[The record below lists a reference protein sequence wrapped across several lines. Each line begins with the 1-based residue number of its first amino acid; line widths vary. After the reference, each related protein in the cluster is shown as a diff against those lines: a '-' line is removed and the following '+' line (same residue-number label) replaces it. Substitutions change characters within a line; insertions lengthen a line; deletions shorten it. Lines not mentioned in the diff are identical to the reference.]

1 MKRAIQ
7 VLLVTAGLF
16 GAAVLAPTTAGA
28 ETVNLEQAV
37 EQALN
42 HDPRIEEMRQ
52 LVEVARTLVG
62 EAEGHGGWT
71 VDGNLFLG
79 VAPGVKGG
87 FFENGGCE
95 PGNCI
100 VRSDRYDPDGLSLWT
115 SLKLS
120 LIKPL
125 YTFGKIENF
134 ADAARANVDVKRGD
148 VHLQRAATV
157 LEVKRAYYGYLA
169 ARDTRLL
176 LEDVR
181 VRIDGAVAL
190 VQEWLDAG
198 EHDIRQADLYAL
210 QSGAALIGRYIA
222 QAGALEN
229 VAIDGLKV
237 LTGAGLAADLTV
249 ADKALQP
256 VALPELNLED
266 LQQQALAN
274 RPEMAQVEAGLRARR
289 ALVAA
294 NKAGAR
300 PNVYAGAVGLLSYS
314 PNRNHLDNPYISD
327 PFNDVGLSPV
337 VGIKWDW
344 SEGVQSAQV
353 TRAEAELNALIAK
366 SAFAREGIPFQV
378 VEQYHQVRAH
388 NEAVISLAEA
398 SRAARRWMIAS
409 FADFEAGVDK
419 GDKVVTALQGYVLAH
434 TDYLRTVFD
443 YNMHVAQLLNV
454 TGASQ

>member
-1 MKRAIQ
+1 MRRG
-7 VLLVTAGLF
+7 VLPLLAT
-16 GAAVLAPTTAGA
+16 AVLCVQTLLPPARA
-28 ETVNLEQAV
+28 ETVDLEQAV
-37 EQALN
+37 ERALH

-52 LVEVARTLVG
+52 LVEVARSMVS
-62 EAEGHGGWT
+62 EAEGHGGWV

-79 VAPGVKGG
+79 VAPEVEGG
-87 FFENGGCE
+87 FFENGGCA
-95 PGNCI
+95 PGNCV
-100 VRSDRYDPDGLSLWT
+100 VRSDRYDIDGFAPWT

-134 ADAARANVDVKRGD
+134 ADAARANVEVKRGD
-148 VHLQRAATV
+148 VDLQRGATV
-157 LEVKRAYYGYLA
+157 LEVKRAYYGHLA

-176 LEDVR
+176 LEEAHA
-181 VRIDGAVAL
+181 RIDGAVSLA
-190 VQEWLDAG
+190 QEWLDEG
-198 EHDIRQADLYAL
+198 DHDIRQADLFAL
-210 QSGAALIGRYIA
+210 QSGSAVIGKYIA
-222 QAGALEN
+222 QATALEN
-229 VAIDGLKV
+229 IAIDGLKV
-237 LTGAGLAADLTV
+237 LTGAGLSAELDV

-256 VALPELNLED
+256 VALPELNLEE
-266 LQQQALAN
+266 LQRQALAN

-294 NKAGAR
+294 NKAGAK
-300 PNVYAGAVGLLSYS
+300 PNVYAGAVGILAYT
-314 PNRNHLDNPYISD
+314 PKRDRLDNPYITD
-327 PFNDVGLSPV
+327 PFNDMGLSPV

-344 SEGVQSAQV
+344 SGGVQSAQV
-353 TRAEAELNALIAK
+353 MRAEAELNALIAK

-388 NEAVISLAEA
+388 HEAVTSLAEA

-419 GDKVVTALQGYVLAH
+419 GDKVVDALQAYVLAH

-443 YNMHVAQLLNV
+443 YNMHVARLLNV